1 MIENDMVRKVD
12 ILEMDPDERVVALG
26 GIIGE
31 AEELRTGAP
40 LGGGQFD
47 DDRYNLALEYAVT
60 VAGQYQTRSSFSRK
74 ISKNGF

>member
-31 AEELRTGAP
+31 AEELRTGAS
-40 LGGGQFD
+40 LVVV
-47 DDRYNLALEYAVT
+47 NLMMIDT
-60 VAGQYQTRSSFSRK
+60 
-74 ISKNGF
+74 I